1 MKFKSTLILLL
12 IFINSIAF
20 SQNEEAPI
28 LKEPEFLR
36 INSQNSRTVIEFDLY
51 TENSTTI
58 EIICTDLLTKRTV
71 TIPENTITLDQSY
84 SLEKSYR
91 AKLTLPDIR
100 REYIYTFVARNSL
113 KKSNPFSY
121 YYQPQN
127 PELIMGGDIQ
137 YSVVNKN
144 DLKVV
149 WNLTSSINS
158 NSYGYTLK
166 IKNGDFIKTI
176 QGKIANLI
184 DNKIFED
191 VFIPGNSYKVNLEVG
206 ANEFNTKQIKSDV
219 ELKVE
224 SEKPLDFVSN
234 SYPAIIFFNNG
245 TSSGV
250 KVKFQTTKP
259 CLAKLEINASSDR
272 NTFISKGSSTRTD
285 KHEIE
290 ITDALNFVAIGN
302 ESVAY
307 LNITLNEIDSDGN
320 PISGKSKF
328 ATFGL
333 GGASSSSQTKIDL
346 EKKEKAKETSK
357 KIGEVVGAGLKG
369 LLKTVIPISF

>member
-1 MKFKSTLILLL
+1 MKTKIILILLL
-12 IFINSIAF
+12 ISISSIAF
-20 SQNEEAPI
+20 SQKEDAPI

-36 INSQNSRTVIEFDLY
+36 VINLGSRTVIEFDLFI
-51 TENSTTI
+51 ENTTTI
-58 EIICTDLLTKRTV
+58 EIICTDLLTKRTA
-71 TIPENTITLDQSY
+71 TIPENTITLDQTY
-84 SLEKSYR
+84 TIDKSYR

-100 REYIYTFVARNSL
+100 KEYIYTFVARNSL

-127 PELIMGGDIQ
+127 PDLIIGGDIQ

-149 WNLTSSINS
+149 WNLSSSINS
-158 NSYGYTLK
+158 ISYGYSLK

-176 QGKIANLI
+176 QGKIANLN

-191 VFIPGNSYKVNLEVG
+191 VFVPGNTYKINLEVG
-206 ANEFNTKQIKSDV
+206 ANEFITKQIKNDV
-219 ELKVE
+219 EIKVE

-272 NTFISKGSSTRTD
+272 NTFISKGSSTKTD

-320 PISGKSKF
+320 PIIDKSKS

-346 EKKEKAKETSK
+346 EKREKAKETSK

-369 LLKTVIPISF
+369 LMKTVIPIPL